1 MMASLNS
8 RQECSPVEALH
19 TSQGGRSFGVRR
31 AGQVQNSDVWVLASW
46 NVRTLLDV
54 EGPIETAR
62 QKWFGSPY
70 MSWELERSWKNTL
83 TLLP

>member
-46 NVRTLLDV
+46 
-54 EGPIETAR
+54 
-62 QKWFGSPY
+62 KHC
-70 MSWELERSWKNTL
+70 
-83 TLLP
+83 